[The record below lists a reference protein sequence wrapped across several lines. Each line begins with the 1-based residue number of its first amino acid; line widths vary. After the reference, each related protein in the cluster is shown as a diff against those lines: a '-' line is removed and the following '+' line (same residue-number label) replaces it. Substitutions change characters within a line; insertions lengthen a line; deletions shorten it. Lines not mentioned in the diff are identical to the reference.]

1 MLHPMRHSRP
11 QIAVLDDEP
20 QMGKALGR
28 LLSSHGLEAT
38 TFTLGGEL
46 LAACALKQPDCLL
59 LDLNMPVMD
68 GFEVLER
75 LKQAGLRFPVII
87 ITSVDSPEARERA
100 MSVHPAAFFRKPLD
114 GQTLLDAVD
123 LAIRHNLK
131 ERAS

>member
-1 MLHPMRHSRP
+1 MLLPMSQPRP
-11 QIAVLDDEP
+11 LIAVLDDEP

-28 LLSSHGLEAT
+28 LLRSHGFDVT

-46 LAACALKQPDCLL
+46 LAACALKLPDCLL

-87 ITSVDSPEARERA
+87 ITSLDSSEARERA
-100 MSVHPAAFFRKPLD
+100 MSVHPAAFFRKPVD

-131 ERAS
+131 ERAA